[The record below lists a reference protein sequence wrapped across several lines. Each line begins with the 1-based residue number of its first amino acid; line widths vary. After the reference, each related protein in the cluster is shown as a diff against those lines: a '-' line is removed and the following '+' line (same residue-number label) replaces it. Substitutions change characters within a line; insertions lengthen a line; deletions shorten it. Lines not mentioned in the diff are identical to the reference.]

1 MQLST
6 HCARE
11 PTGLLCAQFRSAMK
25 RLNLPR
31 QPFILAS
38 FALLLI
44 QLSAPAQPT
53 NAARS
58 IEELRAQIEQHVTDP
73 RFNAALWGIRIESLD
88 TGKTLFEHHADRLM
102 SPASNSK
109 LYAGALALDRLGG
122 NYRIVTPVLA
132 TAQPDRRGK
141 LKGDVIVSGRGDPS
155 WKLRAGSTNFL
166 EVFDPFIAVL
176 TNARVRRI
184 TGNIVADATFFKG
197 PPSGGSW
204 TVDDLENSEGA
215 EISALTLLDNMTELR
230 SSPGDKVGSPCSVT
244 LAQPHTG
251 LTLVNHTKTTANG
264 GPRHIEA
271 RRVFGENALHIFGEL
286 PVGGTNEFTD
296 VPVPRPAQWFANGLK
311 AALVQHGI
319 RVDGKARS
327 VRWPEPSP
335 VGSDNFKLGEV
346 SSPPLRDLVKA
357 FMKPSQNLETDLIF
371 DHVGETSRS
380 AATPAWR
387 TSEDLAVRALEDLL
401 RTNNLPVADLQ
412 FDEGSGLSRN
422 NLTTANVTV
431 GLLKLMAAHSGSNDF
446 INALPI
452 AGVDGTIRRRMKGTP
467 AENNVRAKTGTLRWV
482 NALSGYVTSAAGERL
497 VFSLFL
503 NRKVAAPTR
512 NNREELDAIAVMLAR
527 FAGRSDTTLESFYAP
542 QGTLIVTQLVNAP
555 FPHPARANG
564 RVYKDQFFTAADH
577 YSDSTVA
584 MFVPK
589 GFRETDAVDFVFHFH
604 GWGNSVAGTLGQF
617 QVIEQFVASGKN
629 AILIVPEG
637 PHHASDSFGGKLEDA
652 DGFKRFMDEVMT
664 TLRARG
670 VLANKDSALGSVV
683 LAGHSGGYHVMAGIA
698 DRGGLPANVKEIWLF
713 DALYGETE
721 KFLAWQKQQNGRLL
735 NIYTD
740 GGGTTNETARAMRL
754 LDEAGT
760 KFLATEY
767 AAIKSDELQSNR
779 VVFLHT
785 DMTHNEVF
793 AKRGTF
799 GQFLKT
805 SGLQNK

>member
-1 MQLST
+1 
-6 HCARE
+6 
-11 PTGLLCAQFRSAMK
+11 MK
-25 RLNLPR
+25 CLHPPR
-31 QPFILAS
+31 QTFAFAFFAFLSSQLA
-38 FALLLI
+38 
-44 QLSAPAQPT
+44 APAQPT

-88 TGKTLFEHHADRLM
+88 TGKNIFEHHADRLM

-109 LYAGALALDRLGG
+109 LYPGALALDRLGG
-122 NYRIVTPVLA
+122 DYRISTPILA
-132 TAQPDRRGK
+132 TAKPDRSGK
-141 LKGDVIVSGRGDPS
+141 LKGDVIVSGRGDPG
-155 WKLRAGSTNFL
+155 WKLRTGATNL
-166 EVFDPFIAVL
+166 LDVFDPFVAVL
-176 TNARVRRI
+176 TNAGVRRI
-184 TGNIVADATFFKG
+184 TGDIVADATFFKG

-215 EISALTLLDNMTELR
+215 ELSALTLLDNMTELR
-230 SSPGDKVGSPCSVT
+230 SLPGEQTGAPCS
-244 LAQPHTG
+244 LALAHPHTG
-251 LTLVNHTKTTANG
+251 LTLVNHTTTTTNG

-271 RRVFGENALHIFGEL
+271 RRVFGETALHIFGEL
-286 PVGGTNEFTD
+286 PLGGTNEFTD

-311 AALVQHGI
+311 VALTQHGI

-335 VGSDNFKLGEV
+335 VLTNFVKLGEV
-346 SSPPLRDLVKA
+346 SSAPLRDLIKA

-371 DHVGETSRS
+371 NHVGELSRTDT
-380 AATPAWR
+380 TPIWR
-387 TSEDLAVRALEDLL
+387 TSEDLAVAALEAFL
-401 RTNNLPVADLQ
+401 RTNNLPAGDLH

-422 NLTTANVTV
+422 NLTTANLTA
-431 GLLKLMAAHSGSNDF
+431 GLLKAMAKHSTSNDF
-446 INALPI
+446 LNALPI

-482 NALSGYVTSAAGERL
+482 NSLSGYLTSAAGERL
-497 VFSLFL
+497 VFSLML

-527 FAGRSDTTLESFYAP
+527 FAGRSDTTLESLYAP
-542 QGTLIVTQLVNAP
+542 QGSLIFTQMVNAP

-564 RVYKDQFFTAADH
+564 RIYKEQLFTAADH

-584 MFVPK
+584 MFIPR
-589 GFRETDAVDFVFHFH
+589 GFRETGTVDFVIHFH

-637 PHHASDSFGGKLEDA
+637 PHHASDSFGGKLEDV
-652 DGFKRFMDEVMT
+652 DGFKRFMDEVMA

-670 VLANKDSALGSVV
+670 VLANNDSAPGSVI
-683 LAGHSGGYHVMAGIA
+683 LAGHSGGYHVMSAIA
-698 DRGGLPANVKEIWLF
+698 ERGGLPANVKEIWLF

-754 LDEAGT
+754 LEEAGT

-767 AAIKSDELQSNR
+767 AAIKSDELRSNR

-793 AKRGTF
+793 ARRGTF